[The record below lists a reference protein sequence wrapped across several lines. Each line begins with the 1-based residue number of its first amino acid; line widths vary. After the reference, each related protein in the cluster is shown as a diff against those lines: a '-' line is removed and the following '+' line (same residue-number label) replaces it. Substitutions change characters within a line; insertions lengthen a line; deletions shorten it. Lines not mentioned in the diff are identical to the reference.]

1 MLGGL
6 VSTRP
11 CFISLPYCSK
21 FCRHFVLDLYFQ
33 QIFERRI
40 VGVGVVV
47 VAAVEFKLLL
57 RVDEDRVAQDQ
68 QPQLEPGVNVIK
80 LFSFVVTD

>member
-1 MLGGL
+1 MN
-6 VSTRP
+6 V
-11 CFISLPYCSK
+11 
-21 FCRHFVLDLYFQ
+21 
-33 QIFERRI
+33 RRENTDVRWI

-68 QPQLEPGVNVIK
+68 QPQLEPGVRLIQ
-80 LFSFVVTD
+80 LFPLRRP